1 MQNHGDSLWALVR
14 FLRSQA
20 TPAARRKTQGPLMPP
35 LPPSALKP
43 DCPVSAPEAVGGWP
57 EAEPPTTAAAEAPA
71 AAPAATAAEAPTPA
85 AAPADVPEMPPLSTS
100 APRVDPR
107 KQSAQLAAP
116 PTMQP
121 IMQPAAQ
128 PAAQPTIQSPAA
140 AQPSLPLPGR
150 QEVSRKTATQ
160 LRSELNRLRE
170 AMERQNST
178 ESSGK
183 SSDMN
188 ALKEELMK
196 LQKQLEE
203 SEQENQ
209 ELRAKQ
215 STPADAGPPRRRGRK
230 SMRNRTMDLTQHRKE
245 GWQDVEGESAEESDM
260 SDVSEDLDALLG
272 LARSP

>member
-1 MQNHGDSLWALVR
+1 RPPGLDGPK
-14 FLRSQA
+14 A

-57 EAEPPTTAAAEAPA
+57 EAEPPTTAAAEAP
-71 AAPAATAAEAPTPA
+71 
-85 AAPADVPEMPPLSTS
+85 
-100 APRVDPR
+100 VDPR

-196 LQKQLEE
+196 LQKQP
-203 SEQENQ
+203 
-209 ELRAKQ
+209 RAQ
-215 STPADAGPPRRRGRK
+215 PR
-230 SMRNRTMDLTQHRKE
+230 D
-245 GWQDVEGESAEESDM
+245 
-260 SDVSEDLDALLG
+260 
-272 LARSP
+272 

>member
-1 MQNHGDSLWALVR
+1 RPPGLDGPK
-14 FLRSQA
+14 A

-196 LQKQLEE
+196 LQKQP
-203 SEQENQ
+203 
-209 ELRAKQ
+209 RAQ
-215 STPADAGPPRRRGRK
+215 PR
-230 SMRNRTMDLTQHRKE
+230 D
-245 GWQDVEGESAEESDM
+245 
-260 SDVSEDLDALLG
+260 
-272 LARSP
+272 